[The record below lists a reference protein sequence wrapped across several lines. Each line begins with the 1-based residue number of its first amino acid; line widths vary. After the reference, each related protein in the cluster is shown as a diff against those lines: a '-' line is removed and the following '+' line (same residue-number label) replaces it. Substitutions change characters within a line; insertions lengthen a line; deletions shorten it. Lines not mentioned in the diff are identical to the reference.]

1 MTGQWLRVVS
11 DLPVLLAL
19 RLFGSGRHGE
29 LREFLFESVAVFRIV
44 ADVTARN
51 AAPKL
56 GNGDG
61 ED

>member
-1 MTGQWLRVVS
+1 M
-11 DLPVLLAL
+11 AL
-19 RLFGSGRHGE
+19 GLFGSGRHGE
-29 LREFLFESVAVFRIV
+29 AREFLFESVAVFRFV

-51 AAPKL
+51 AAPEL